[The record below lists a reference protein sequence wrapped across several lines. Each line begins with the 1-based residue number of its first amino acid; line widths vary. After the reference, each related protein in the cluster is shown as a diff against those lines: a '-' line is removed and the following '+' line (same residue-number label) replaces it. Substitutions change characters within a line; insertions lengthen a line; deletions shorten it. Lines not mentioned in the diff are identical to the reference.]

1 MAHEQIV
8 RNGKNVWLWPPV
20 ALREHDQKLAAI
32 KMIQIKTENKSFSAF
47 MLQFVSELIFNNN
60 E

>member
-1 MAHEQIV
+1 MV
-8 RNGKNVWLWPPV
+8 KMSDFGPPV
-20 ALREHDQKLAAI
+20 ALREHDQKLATI